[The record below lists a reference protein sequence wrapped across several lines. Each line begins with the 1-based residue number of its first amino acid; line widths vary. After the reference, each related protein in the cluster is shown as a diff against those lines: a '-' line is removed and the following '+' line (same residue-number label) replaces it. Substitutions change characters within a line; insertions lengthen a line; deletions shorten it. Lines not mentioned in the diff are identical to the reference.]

1 MRISIPDDFQK
12 VIKTLDCFQLL
23 SGHEIT
29 ILHDYISN
37 ETELAKRLN
46 DPEILVLTRTRT
58 KITESLLKQLPNL
71 KLISQTGKNAGH
83 IDIEACNRYG
93 VAVAEGRGNP
103 IATAEL
109 TWALIMNGL
118 RQIPQA
124 IEGMKAG
131 QWQINIGRRVFG
143 KRIGI
148 WGYGK
153 IGKRIVQYAKL
164 FGAEV
169 MIWGSEAS
177 RKSAKQDGFLVAN
190 SKEEFFSTCDV
201 VSLHLRLKDTTR
213 EIVKKEDLLRM
224 KSDALFVNTAR
235 AGLIEKGAL
244 LEALKMGKPGFAA
257 IDVYDKEPI
266 FDPNHLLLQ
275 MQNVVCTPHL
285 GYVER
290 AGYESYFSIAF
301 VNVVNF
307 IFGKPTNIANPEV
320 LNNNSL

>member
-1 MRISIPDDFQK
+1 
-12 VIKTLDCFQLL
+12 
-23 SGHEIT
+23 
-29 ILHDYISN
+29 
-37 ETELAKRLN
+37 
-46 DPEILVLTRTRT
+46 
-58 KITESLLKQLPNL
+58 
-71 KLISQTGKNAGH
+71 
-83 IDIEACNRYG
+83 
-93 VAVAEGRGNP
+93 
-103 IATAEL
+103 
-109 TWALIMNGL
+109 MNGL